1 MALCLHRHLIFYLT
15 EALCFLQI
23 IKKTILSPFLSKMT
37 YSKLNISDNRIISQL
52 VMDDKREE
60 YLKYHRANIL
70 KGKNAHTQISS

>member
-1 MALCLHRHLIFYLT
+1 MFTPTFDFFIDRGFMFFT
-15 EALCFLQI
+15 NN
-23 IKKTILSPFLSKMT
+23 KKTILSPFLSKMT

-70 KGKNAHTQISS
+70 KR